1 MKIELK
7 CGKQTESIK
16 LKSSDTEKCKTLMY
30 ILHGEALKKTY
41 FPDIIGKAELTCKV
55 DGEKMSI
62 PDLLNK
68 IKNIIKNNL
77 SDETNTKKGKKKKK
91 KDKIKSKKKD
101 TIKIDK
107 PNKKKDK
114 KDKKKKKKD
123 KNKEKVTLQFG
134 SSKKDD
140 GLVHIGHRIS

>member
-7 CGKQTESIK
+7 CGKETESIK

-41 FPDIIGKAELTCKV
+41 FPDIVGKAELTCKV

-68 IKNIIKNNL
+68 IKNIIKNSL

-91 KDKIKSKKKD
+91 DKTKSKKKD
-101 TIKIDK
+101 TIKLDK
-107 PNKKKDK
+107 PSKK
-114 KDKKKKKKD
+114 KDKKKKKKKDKD

-134 SSKKDD
+134 NLKKDD

>member
-7 CGKQTESIK
+7 CGKETESIK

-41 FPDIIGKAELTCKV
+41 FPDIVGKAELTCKV

-68 IKNIIKNNL
+68 IKNIIKNSL
-77 SDETNTKKGKKKKK
+77 SDETNSKKGKKKKK
-91 KDKIKSKKKD
+91 KDKTKSKKKN
-101 TIKIDK
+101 TIKLDK
-107 PNKKKDK
+107 SSKK
-114 KDKKKKKKD
+114 KDKKKKKKDKD

-134 SSKKDD
+134 NSKKDD